1 MNLTIFITSCY
12 YSTYNGTVVKLAEIE
27 SIMIYLDWFKL
38 FGENRKTN
46 AQNKTYR
53 LLVELLKRFEF

>member
-1 MNLTIFITSCY
+1 
-12 YSTYNGTVVKLAEIE
+12 VKLAEIE